1 MKIFLNASEIAAMI
15 GKNKFKPPSEVI
27 FRIWQKYFYDDF
39 NNTIKNLEKKSIKV
53 IPKETDTESVKRIIK
68 EQKIDVKKEL
78 KECLQ
83 SENINDMHKKKQ
95 EILKKIPKDI
105 SKEQKAEF
113 KKSLVNMTNTNFG
126 TRNENS
132 IFNKY
137 KEKTGNNAILT
148 NEFYKRQIYEYNL
161 NEEKVEWFLLGKV
174 DGLIINEDDEKENTI
189 IEIKNRMYRCFYHLR
204 EYEKIQTYSYMYIL
218 NHRKAHLVEALKN
231 KDCDINIIKVDF
243 DDEYWEYMYSSI
255 ENFINYFM
263 NIFIKNDKLKE
274 LIIIDEN
281 LFNSTQNPSIPV

>member
-1 MKIFLNASEIAAMI
+1 MKIFLNASEISAMI

-39 NNTIKNLEKKSIKV
+39 NNTVKNLDKKSIKV

-68 EQKIDVKKEL
+68 ETKIDVKKEL
-78 KECLQ
+78 KDCLK
-83 SENINDMHKKKQ
+83 SGNINDMHKKKQ
-95 EILKKIPKDI
+95 EIIKKLPTNI
-105 SKEQKAEF
+105 SKEQKNEF
-113 KKSLVNMTNTNFG
+113 KKSLENITNTNFG

-132 IFNKY
+132 IFIKY

-148 NEFYKRQIYEYNL
+148 NEFYKRKIYEYAYDGN
-161 NEEKVEWFLLGKV
+161 NIEWYLLGKV
-174 DGLIINEDDEKENTI
+174 DGLILNEENESENTI
-189 IEIKNRMYRCFYHLR
+189 IEIKNRMYRYFYQLR

-231 KDCDINIIKVDF
+231 KDCDINIIDIDF

-255 ENFINYFM
+255 EDFIKYFM
-263 NIFIKNDKLKE
+263 NVFINSNELKE
-274 LIIIDEN
+274 LIIMDED
-281 LFNSTQNPSIPV
+281 LFNNTQNPSIQE

>member
-15 GKNKFKPPSEVI
+15 GKNKFKPRSEVI

-53 IPKETDTESVKRIIK
+53 IPKENDTESVKRIIK
-68 EQKIDVKKEL
+68 EQKINVKKEL

-83 SENINDMHKKKQ
+83 SGNINDMHKKKQ

-105 SKEQKAEF
+105 SKEEKKEF
-113 KKSLVNMTNTNFG
+113 KKSLENMTNTNFG

-148 NEFYKRQIYEYNL
+148 NEFYKRKIHEYNYNGDKL
-161 NEEKVEWFLLGKV
+161 EWFLLGKV

-218 NHRKAHLVEALKN
+218 NHKKAHLVEALKN

-274 LIIIDEN
+274 LIILDEN
-281 LFNSTQNPSIPV
+281 LFNSTQNPSIQV